1 MSDIVTRALAEFSRL
16 PPDQQE
22 AMAAIL
28 LDELA
33 DEERW
38 QAKFHRDAAKLTRLA
53 AEAWAEESAG
63 TTTSMDRLTD

>member
-1 MSDIVTRALAEFSRL
+1 MSDLVTRALAEFSRL

-33 DEERW
+33 DEQAW
-38 QAKFHRDAAKLTRLA
+38 QAKFRRDAGKLARLA
-53 AEAWAEESAG
+53 EEAWAEDAVGS
-63 TTTSMDRLTD
+63 TTPMDRLTD